1 MGNAGIIFDKQSA
14 RRLDENG
21 FLHVEGCKISKEC
34 VNPYLG
40 KEIPDSESMGLQPDK
55 VYQIYRPG
63 EALAAAAAS
72 SNMIPLMDA
81 HIEIDAMKLD
91 DEEIAKHRVGS
102 TGQSAKFK
110 APYLINDLV
119 ITNAAAIAAVDSKE
133 QRELSCA
140 YRYKIIMESGE
151 FEGTKYDGYMQN
163 INFNHVALV
172 EEGRAGPEV
181 MVADDSSKLKEARV
195 ERIDRIKQAMTPG
208 PWAKIRRAMDG
219 CAAPIIHDEPDPID
233 IFVNHLT
240 KVKAAIT
247 KQLKPGASEEDGKA
261 LDDCTSAIDLAVH
274 HLLDVKEDDDE
285 VGEDSNPEGV
295 NQYTSGG
302 RVSGKNA
309 TRIAVKESGKA
320 TALVN
325 SKDPLKLGKAHSNA
339 AMAHH
344 EAAKIN
350 RKEGNTDHADKHE
363 AMAKQHEREAK
374 PLLNSAFNIG
384 RSAHDRSVTQD
395 ISKRED
401 VSPKRGQSEYG
412 NVKFADPKNKKY
424 PIDTPAH
431 VRAAASYFGMAK
443 NRSKYSQEEQ
453 DTIQRN
459 INAAEKQFKLGA
471 HAEGK

>member
-1 MGNAGIIFDKQSA
+1 MLNKFTIIFDKQSA
-14 RRLDENG
+14 RRIDANG
-21 FLHVEGCKISKEC
+21 FLHVEGCNISKEC

-40 KEIPDSESMGLQPDK
+40 KEIPDSESLGLQPDK

-63 EALAAAAAS
+63 KALAAAAAS

-91 DEEIAKHRVGS
+91 DEEIAKHRAGS
-102 TGQSAKFK
+102 TGQAGVFK
-110 APYLINDLV
+110 APYLVNDLV
-119 ITNAAAIAAVDSKE
+119 ITNASAIAAVDSKE

-140 YRYKIIMESGE
+140 YRYKIVMEAGE
-151 FEGTKYDGYMQN
+151 FEGTHYDGYMDN

-172 EEGRAGPEV
+172 DEGRAGPDV
-181 MVADDSSKLKEARV
+181 MVADDNAKLKEARV

-219 CAAPIIHDEPDPID
+219 CSAPIIHDEPDPID

-285 VGEDSNPEGV
+285 VLDENPEGI

-302 RVSGKNA
+302 GRGSWSEKKSENRTKAPKETKASKSRETKQGYSGW
-309 TRIAVKESGKA
+309 
-320 TALVN
+320 
-325 SKDPLKLGKAHSNA
+325 
-339 AMAHH
+339 M
-344 EAAKIN
+344 
-350 RKEGNTDHADKHE
+350 
-363 AMAKQHEREAK
+363 
-374 PLLNSAFNIG
+374 
-384 RSAHDRSVTQD
+384 HDRSVTHD
-395 ISKRED
+395 IAQRED
-401 VSPKRGQSEYG
+401 VNPKQGEREYG

-443 NRSKYSQEEQ
+443 NRAQYSQEDQ
-453 DTIQRN
+453 ATIQRN
-459 INAAEKQFKLGA
+459 IDAAEKQFKLGA